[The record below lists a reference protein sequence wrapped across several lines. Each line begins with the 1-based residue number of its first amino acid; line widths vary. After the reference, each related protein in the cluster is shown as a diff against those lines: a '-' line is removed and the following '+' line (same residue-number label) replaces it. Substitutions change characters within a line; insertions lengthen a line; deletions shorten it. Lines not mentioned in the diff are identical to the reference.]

1 MRSLNT
7 LKSRVL
13 NNDTLSKNR
22 VAFALTPTATTGA
35 SLGSGG
41 GGGTSNVNLTAV
53 TTNIIP
59 TTNGTL
65 SLGTNSNQFGD
76 AFVKNITVNQK
87 ILPQGNLVSHIG
99 DDTHWFGNIYV
110 NHVICGANS
119 INIGS
124 ATISTVNGGVALP
137 AGSKVGGVDPGTI
150 VIKGTKANT
159 GALPTT
165 NDIGDG
171 YVISSNLWVASKNN
185 STLADGWVNVGAF
198 VGPQGPQGIQGIQG
212 NTGAQGSQGIQGN
225 RGDTGSTGAT
235 GPQGPPGVL
244 DANGATFTGTIV
256 MPDLV
261 ITGNTVMGKSSLGT
275 PAYRVDV
282 SGSLNASTIYQ
293 NGSLL
298 STVYATTSSLSN
310 YYLKTAIDAS
320 INASFYNKGAIDASI
335 NTNFYNKGAID
346 ASINTNFYN
355 KTAIDA
361 TLSTKA
367 YVDSRFDTLS
377 GGVPA
382 STLDTLAEISNA
394 LQGDGSFG
402 VSVYNRFA
410 STDLSINNIRTSVNG
425 LSSTY
430 YTKTAADASINSV
443 LASYATTSSLSSYAT
458 TSSLSSYYTKTAA
471 DASINSVLSSYL
483 QSGGLSD
490 ISLNGNVQLGN
501 GLKNIRIN
509 KSTINPTY
517 SLDVSGSIFVSNAI
531 DMSGSINAYGIF
543 NNNEV
548 FDSAMDGL
556 STDKYTSFFTQE
568 NVVSSQSFNTNNSI
582 VMSSDGKYI
591 FTNDYGGKALLSS
604 NYGTSFTDISSVVG
618 GTGLKF
624 RSAMSSTGKYIY
636 TSGNGQCRYSTDYGA
651 TWANDPV
658 GSYGVAVSSSGKYVL
673 KYQSGGTSINYSS
686 NYGSTYTSIDIG
698 AGLSNLRC
706 CGISKS
712 GQIMVIGPNSG
723 TGVKISQNFG
733 KTWNTVTTGGTA
745 KIISL
750 SASGR
755 YILAGGYLST
765 DFGNSFSVLPSP
777 VSVGTG
783 YTGASVSANG
793 QYMIIANNTTGYY
806 SSDYGATWASRAS
819 NGSNSEGGNSLDM
832 PSNASFV
839 IQITSSGIYRYPSFT
854 DIALDVSNPSFLSG
868 NVSINKRATDASYS
882 FFDMSA
888 VTMNVYNL
896 CEKFTTMATL
906 TSVIPITCNYAS
918 GSIFYFPSTTSSVIT
933 SVSIT
938 NVPVVIGR
946 SISITIIIENSSNT
960 VVSYLLPASST
971 ISVNGQAIV
980 YKTQDGTAFTAPTA
994 PASGY
999 WQVVHQFVLLFTG
1012 STLSSSNPRIIGSMA
1027 TIK

>member
-7 LKSRVL
+7 VKSRVL

-22 VAFALTPTATTGA
+22 IAFALTPTATTGA
-35 SLGSGG
+35 SLGSG

-76 AFVKNITVNQK
+76 AFVKNISVNQK

-124 ATISTVNGGVALP
+124 ATISTVNGGVSLP

-165 NDIGDG
+165 NDVGDG

-185 STLADGWVNVGAF
+185 STVLDGWVNVGAF
-198 VGPQGPQGIQGIQG
+198 VGPTGPQGSQGIQG
-212 NTGAQGSQGIQGN
+212 NTGAQGSPGIQGN

-235 GPQGPPGVL
+235 GPQGPAGVL
-244 DANGATFTGTIV
+244 DANGATFSGTIV

-320 INASFYNKGAIDASI
+320 INTNFYNKTAIDASI
-335 NTNFYNKGAID
+335 N
-346 ASINTNFYN
+346 ASFYN

-410 STDLSINNIRTSVNG
+410 STDLSINNIRNNYATTSSLND
-425 LSSTY
+425 Y

-443 LASYATTSSLSSYAT
+443 LAA
-458 TSSLSSYYTKTAA
+458 YYTKTAA
-471 DASINSVLSSYL
+471 DASINSVLSTYL
-483 QSGGLSD
+483 RSGGLTDVSF
-490 ISLNGNVQLGN
+490 NGNV
-501 GLKNIRIN
+501 
-509 KSTINPTY
+509 
-517 SLDVSGSIFVSNAI
+517 F
-531 DMSGSINAYGIF
+531 
-543 NNNEV
+543 
-548 FDSAMDGL
+548 
-556 STDKYTSFFTQE
+556 
-568 NVVSSQSFNTNNSI
+568 
-582 VMSSDGKYI
+582 
-591 FTNDYGGKALLSS
+591 
-604 NYGTSFTDISSVVG
+604 
-618 GTGLKF
+618 
-624 RSAMSSTGKYIY
+624 
-636 TSGNGQCRYSTDYGA
+636 
-651 TWANDPV
+651 
-658 GSYGVAVSSSGKYVL
+658 
-673 KYQSGGTSINYSS
+673 
-686 NYGSTYTSIDIG
+686 
-698 AGLSNLRC
+698 
-706 CGISKS
+706 
-712 GQIMVIGPNSG
+712 
-723 TGVKISQNFG
+723 
-733 KTWNTVTTGGTA
+733 
-745 KIISL
+745 
-750 SASGR
+750 
-755 YILAGGYLST
+755 
-765 DFGNSFSVLPSP
+765 
-777 VSVGTG
+777 
-783 YTGASVSANG
+783 
-793 QYMIIANNTTGYY
+793 
-806 SSDYGATWASRAS
+806 
-819 NGSNSEGGNSLDM
+819 
-832 PSNASFV
+832 
-839 IQITSSGIYRYPSFT
+839 
-854 DIALDVSNPSFLSG
+854 
-868 NVSINKRATDASYS
+868 INKRATDASYS

-906 TSVIPITCNYAS
+906 TSATTITCNYAS